1 MPDLRN
7 GGVVVT
13 LVFECACSEVF
24 REDKY
29 PEPYRYDTYR
39 DVVNAHRERCPKAAG
54 LSDAN
59 VSRPVRPAADET
71 PTPSVL
77 SSAANQSSLGDRL
90 VGGFFLFLAAPAYA
104 AAWISNIV
112 ERGLR

>member
-1 MPDLRN
+1 MT
-7 GGVVVT
+7 GG
-13 LVFECACSEVF
+13 LVFDCLCGSTF

-39 DVVNAHRERCPKAAG
+39 DVVNAHRERCTLAAG

-59 VSRPVRPAADET
+59 IPRPVRPAADET
-71 PTPSVL
+71 PTPSAY
-77 SSAANQSSLGDRL
+77 SSAANQTTFGDRL

-104 AAWISNIV
+104 AAWIGHAIGRALN
-112 ERGLR
+112 